1 MFAFVFKSINRNLNQ
16 WHLYDDDDVFP
27 NVVEG
32 TGLAKYARMLLY
44 EYVSKEDYE
53 SFVNS
58 TETVVKKWDCFVA
71 KAHKIAEL
79 MYFLQKSEN
88 DFLGGFTKFKQNIRE
103 AIEVEYLNKKDHPQ
117 FFSNET
123 GEINTY
129 GHNAAHAL
137 TEACLDGYKEDG
149 VWKGFLEE
157 ASEKFFGIVKQACVR
172 AGSFPVEKSDW
183 VDFFSEK
190 VYPDLLKDVF
200 SKEHEEQNKYIQ
212 FDVILEILEK
222 AQQTEKEFVIEQ
234 GGGVVDMETN
244 KTEITEEGMI
254 GSDTNTLE
262 ATAIHN
268 DSEKDYFAIFAT
280 AITMSSIPAS
290 ENTPPSQL
298 VPTNVPG
305 SEEEVALET
314 KTTGKNN
321 RLVGSTESGRE
332 SDSTFREKTT
342 GDIAIKPLTLP
353 GKMTEPT
360 KEQTNENNSQ
370 KETVDSAGA
379 GRSKSGSVDGN
390 AAVLE
395 KIRNDLGV
403 DFEVIGQ
410 PIEPTEAPL
419 EETQAQ
425 EEEKEDGSKLVLE
438 ILKRQLSC
446 VIDNRYKSVEEY
458 VPKAILTL
466 TPEEVKVIDAK
477 KDFAAEDA
485 IKSVIERMKQDA
497 DEDDSEEDDGSVES
511 YNSCKVSKCKYRY
524 SEDEVKCWFD
534 SLKKCHAYDLGFA
547 ADPGTDDKKCWCPCW

>member
-1 MFAFVFKSINRNLNQ
+1 LLKILFAFVFKSINRNLNQ

-254 GSDTNTLE
+254 GDNEKALDVSGTIIGEEGNE
-262 ATAIHN
+262 ATPTPVVP
-268 DSEKDYFAIFAT
+268 EKDYFTTVAT
-280 AITMSSIPAS
+280 DIMMSSIMAS
-290 ENTPPSQL
+290 EKKPPSQL
-298 VPTNVPG
+298 VSAN
-305 SEEEVALET
+305 ET
-314 KTTGKNN
+314 
-321 RLVGSTESGRE
+321 VV
-332 SDSTFREKTT
+332 DVV
-342 GDIAIKPLTLP
+342 KPLTLP
-353 GKMTEPT
+353 GKTPEPT
-360 KEQTNENNSQ
+360 KEQTNE
-370 KETVDSAGA
+370 TDS
-379 GRSKSGSVDGN
+379 SLTPFPIN
-390 AAVLE
+390 EVLRD
-395 KIRNDLGV
+395 KIFKQLALVVGTDRC
-403 DFEVIGQ
+403 Q
-410 PIEPTEAPL
+410 L
-419 EETQAQ
+419 E
-425 EEEKEDGSKLVLE
+425 L
-438 ILKRQLSC
+438 
-446 VIDNRYKSVEEY
+446 Y
-458 VPKAILTL
+458 VPNEILTL
-466 TPEEVKVIDAK
+466 TDEEEKQWNDK
-477 KDFAAEDA
+477 KKAAAEYA
-485 IKSVIERMKQDA
+485 VECTIENMSVDNCEQVKKVT
-497 DEDDSEEDDGSVES
+497 EELTHFYTCLTENLVFDMGMRAG
-511 YNSCKVSKCKYRY
+511 YGGNSNKC
-524 SEDEVKCWFD
+524 V
-534 SLKKCHAYDLGFA
+534 
-547 ADPGTDDKKCWCPCW
+547 CPCW

>member
-1 MFAFVFKSINRNLNQ
+1 MNQ

-222 AQQTEKEFVIEQ
+222 AQQTEKVIVIEEDQ
-234 GGGVVDMETN
+234 GFNHMD
-244 KTEITEEGMI
+244 IFEEG
-254 GSDTNTLE
+254 NK
-262 ATAIHN
+262 ATAN
-268 DSEKDYFAIFAT
+268 ANVSEEDFFTTLAT
-280 AITMSSIPAS
+280 KITMSVNKTR
-290 ENTPPSQL
+290 EDNSQTQV
-298 VPTNVPG
+298 VPTIEIVVD
-305 SEEEVALET
+305 EHL
-314 KTTGKNN
+314 TTGASITADPNQPSVPTVTTNVHIADAGQILGSVRAFGSIFGGSPKKPPTMALPKDVTIATDT
-321 RLVGSTESGRE
+321 LVATAGPDSQENETLGSTDTLVADLISGIQ
-332 SDSTFREKTT
+332 T
-342 GDIAIKPLTLP
+342 IAAD
-353 GKMTEPT
+353 GKVELL
-360 KEQTNENNSQ
+360 K
-370 KETVDSAGA
+370 K
-379 GRSKSGSVDGN
+379 
-390 AAVLE
+390 LL
-395 KIRNDLGV
+395 NDLKSS
-403 DFEVIGQ
+403 
-410 PIEPTEAPL
+410 T
-419 EETQAQ
+419 
-425 EEEKEDGSKLVLE
+425 GS
-438 ILKRQLSC
+438 
-446 VIDNRYKSVEEY
+446 
-458 VPKAILTL
+458 
-466 TPEEVKVIDAK
+466 
-477 KDFAAEDA
+477 
-485 IKSVIERMKQDA
+485 M
-497 DEDDSEEDDGSVES
+497 
-511 YNSCKVSKCKYRY
+511 
-524 SEDEVKCWFD
+524 
-534 SLKKCHAYDLGFA
+534 
-547 ADPGTDDKKCWCPCW
+547 

>member
-1 MFAFVFKSINRNLNQ
+1 LLKILFAFVFKSINRNLNQ

-103 AIEVEYLNKKDHPQ
+103 AIEVEYFNNKDHPQ

-137 TEACLDGYKEDG
+137 TEACLDGYKGDG

-254 GSDTNTLE
+254 GDNEKALDVSGTKIGEEGNE
-262 ATAIHN
+262 ATPTPVVP
-268 DSEKDYFAIFAT
+268 EKDYFTTVAT
-280 AITMSSIPAS
+280 DIMMSSIMAS
-290 ENTPPSQL
+290 EKKPPSQL
-298 VPTNVPG
+298 VSAN
-305 SEEEVALET
+305 ET
-314 KTTGKNN
+314 
-321 RLVGSTESGRE
+321 VV
-332 SDSTFREKTT
+332 DVV
-342 GDIAIKPLTLP
+342 KPLTLP
-353 GKMTEPT
+353 GKTPEPT
-360 KEQTNENNSQ
+360 KEQTNE
-370 KETVDSAGA
+370 TDS
-379 GRSKSGSVDGN
+379 SLTPFPIN
-390 AAVLE
+390 EVLRD
-395 KIRNDLGV
+395 KIFKQLALVVGTDRC
-403 DFEVIGQ
+403 Q
-410 PIEPTEAPL
+410 L
-419 EETQAQ
+419 E
-425 EEEKEDGSKLVLE
+425 L
-438 ILKRQLSC
+438 
-446 VIDNRYKSVEEY
+446 Y
-458 VPKAILTL
+458 VPNEILTL
-466 TPEEVKVIDAK
+466 TDEEEKQWNDK
-477 KDFAAEDA
+477 KKAAAEYA
-485 IKSVIERMKQDA
+485 VECTIENMSVDNCEQVKKVT
-497 DEDDSEEDDGSVES
+497 EELTHFYTCLTENLVFDMGMRAG
-511 YNSCKVSKCKYRY
+511 YGGNSNKC
-524 SEDEVKCWFD
+524 V
-534 SLKKCHAYDLGFA
+534 
-547 ADPGTDDKKCWCPCW
+547 CPCW